1 MNSEVPGSDGC
12 PKCGHD
18 EADVGSIST
27 TGGGLSKLFDI
38 QTNKFRAVSCTNCGY
53 TEFYRA
59 DRSRGGD
66 LVDVFLG

>member
-18 EADVGSIST
+18 EADVGGVAMTSD
-27 TGGGLSKLFDI
+27 GLGKFFDI
-38 QTNKFRAVSCTNCGY
+38 QSNKFKSVSCTNCGY

-59 DRSRGGD
+59 DRSRGSD
-66 LVDVFLG
+66 VVDVFLG